1 MAAAFADRIPI
12 ILRDFHASIKR
23 VCVESERFMH
33 VVPSHASCVPV
44 LTRDILRASWMQP
57 LQNRLPCFKWSSYVP
72 RHVCMTLL
80 RANCFIY
87 IPCFA
92 ISNFLFVTTWK
103 LDFAISSLYNESFR
117 SLAISS
123 RLKQPSSTDIS

>member
-1 MAAAFADRIPI
+1 MTDSFRLLLRRSCMAAAFADRIPI

-57 LQNRLPCFKWSSYVP
+57 LQNRLPCFKIQMIVL
-72 RHVCMTLL
+72 C
-80 RANCFIY
+80 
-87 IPCFA
+87 
-92 ISNFLFVTTWK
+92 
-103 LDFAISSLYNESFR
+103 
-117 SLAISS
+117 
-123 RLKQPSSTDIS
+123 SSTRLYDIVKCELLHLYSLLCHLKLLVCYYLEAGSA